1 MPTIESSCL
10 VEKFSNYTELE
21 DWEVSLLDALQS
33 DVRTY
38 ERGQFVHRDTD
49 TASRLYV
56 VHSGWF
62 ASVKE
67 LANGTRAIV
76 EVSLPGDVVGLRD
89 VTFPDH
95 LSGLQCISKRAVIC
109 PFPKRQLHALFYQSV
124 KLTETFFA
132 IMSREHAQMVQR
144 LITVARRDGAR
155 RIAHFIMES
164 AVRLEGIRID
174 VREHFDFPVDQEDLA
189 DLTGLSSVHV
199 SRCMSDLKNRGFI
212 DYSRGRMHIV
222 DREGLMAFAEFD
234 DTFLKPDLDWLS
246 SLDPP
251 D

>member
-1 MPTIESSCL
+1 ML
-10 VEKFSNYTELE
+10 
-21 DWEVSLLDALQS
+21 
-33 DVRTY
+33 DVR
-38 ERGQFVHRDTD
+38 R
-49 TASRLYV
+49 
-56 VHSGWF
+56 
-62 ASVKE
+62 
-67 LANGTRAIV
+67 
-76 EVSLPGDVVGLRD
+76 SLPGDVVGLRD